1 MPAPGADR
9 PGAVPHE
16 LAAILAAA
24 GLDPARAVGCARLDG
39 GTYNTLHRVVLDDGN
54 RLILK
59 QPPPPGGPH
68 LTYEADLLRNEVEY
82 YRAAG
87 RHTAGSVPRVVH
99 CDLDGAAVP
108 GGFLLMSECPGQ
120 TWAAAA
126 AAPDAAEHRRLRRR
140 LGSAVAE
147 LHTVTGP
154 FFGYPSASVP
164 TADSWREAFTAMLAA
179 VLADA
184 DRFGCG
190 LPVPVERVRSLIDA
204 AAPALDGVR
213 VPALVHFDLWQGNIL
228 LTGPPGERR
237 LGALVDGE
245 RMFWGDPLAELV
257 SLNLF
262 GAPEDDPDLLA
273 GYRAA
278 GGRADLDEQARLRV
292 ALYRCYLYLIMLVE
306 VVPRRYS
313 PARSAE
319 TRLTAGPALT
329 SALDLLATVTGAADP
344 DWAAGGAGGSRPQRS
359 WSGSGG
365 QPV

>member
-1 MPAPGADR
+1 MTAPSSDR
-9 PGAVPHE
+9 PLSVPHD
-16 LAAILAAA
+16 LAAMLAAA
-24 GLDPARAVGCARLDG
+24 GLDPARTAGCEPLAG
-39 GTYNTLHRVVLDDGN
+39 GTYNTLHRVVLDDGS

-59 QPPPPGGPH
+59 QPPTPGGPH

-87 RHTAGSVPRVVH
+87 RHTAGSVPEVLY
-99 CDLDGAAVP
+99 CDPDGSAAH

-126 AAPDAAEHRRLRRR
+126 AGLTAPERGRLRRQ
-140 LGSAVAE
+140 LGSRLAE
-147 LHTVTGP
+147 LHTVTGS
-154 FFGYPSASVP
+154 FFGYPSAAVP
-164 TADSWREAFTAMLAA
+164 TAGSWREAFTAMLAA

-190 LPVPVERVRSLIDA
+190 LPVPVDRVRSLIDA
-204 AAPALDGVR
+204 AAPALDQVS
-213 VPALVHFDLWQGNIL
+213 VPALVHFDLWEGNIL
-228 LTGPPGERR
+228 LTGPAGERR

-262 GAPEDDPDLLA
+262 GAPEDDPELLA

-278 GGRADLDEQARLRV
+278 GGPADLDQQARLRV

-306 VVPRRYS
+306 GVPREYS
-313 PARSAE
+313 RAQSAE

-329 SALDLLATVTGAADP
+329 SALDLLAAITGAA
-344 DWAAGGAGGSRPQRS
+344 R
-359 WSGSGG
+359 
-365 QPV
+365 